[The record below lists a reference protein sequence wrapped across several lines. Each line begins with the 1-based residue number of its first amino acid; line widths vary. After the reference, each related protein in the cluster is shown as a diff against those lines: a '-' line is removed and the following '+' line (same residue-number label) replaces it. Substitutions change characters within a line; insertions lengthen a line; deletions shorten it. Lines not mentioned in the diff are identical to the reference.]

1 MQEARF
7 PETLG
12 NRAVLARTACRRA
25 RALVSIF
32 ILSLLLGCNSPPA
45 PSPTPNPH
53 PQHYVNLKV
62 TVEPSEV
69 TGIAVESL
77 WVVGNLDCA
86 PLIYPAGNRRVK
98 QVNTLERVEK
108 VGDSYV
114 ATILMDRFLPDN
126 CRWTNGGIGVKF
138 LHGNEVISRH
148 GAGAAVLQGKRID
161 SLTCL
166 TKPFANVGVCGM
178 RDMEGYYK
186 AEDKHAFNAT
196 VELAR

>member
-1 MQEARF
+1 MRSPLF
-7 PETLG
+7 RTISTLATEIAL
-12 NRAVLARTACRRA
+12 AVSHRGFAVVVTWTAFA
-25 RALVSIF
+25 
-32 ILSLLLGCNSPPA
+32 LLGCSDTPA
-45 PSPTPNPH
+45 PSPTVNPQ
-53 PQHYVNLKV
+53 PQHFVKLKV

-77 WVVGNLDCA
+77 WVVGNLGCA

-98 QVNTLERVEK
+98 QVNTAEKVERV
-108 VGDSYV
+108 GDYYV
-114 ATILMDRFLPDN
+114 ATIIMDRFLPDN

-161 SLTCL
+161 TLTCL

-178 RDMEGYYK
+178 RDEERLYK
-186 AEDKHAFNAT
+186 GEDKRAFNAT
-196 VELAR
+196 VELMQ